1 MKGIEPLDK
10 VYQYMI
16 AWWLGRIVLVFA
28 VVEEP
33 GEVLFHGRSQYQAN
47 VICRIA
53 VSTGKLG
60 QLGCHDVVVVVRSFL
75 VDW

>member
-33 GEVLFHGRSQYQAN
+33 GEVLFHGRSQY
-47 VICRIA
+47 
-53 VSTGKLG
+53 
-60 QLGCHDVVVVVRSFL
+60 
-75 VDW
+75 